1 VNAGS
6 FTREQEKGSCLETP
20 DTYLILNEEG
30 LVLRQLGRTEPLY
43 LCELL

>member
-1 VNAGS
+1 MNAGS

-20 DTYLILNEEG
+20 DTYMLLDEEG
-30 LVLRQLGRTEPLY
+30 LAIRQLGRKKPLF